1 MAVQIVSVSLDVVLM
16 LSVKLIFV
24 HLTVIAVIQNGIIF
38 VPVTQL
44 INVQENIQ
52 IVIIGI
58 MAGIG
63 IIGMIIGVM
72 PAGIPIVIQI

>member
-1 MAVQIVSVSLDVVLM
+1 M

-44 INVQENIQ
+44 INVQGNIQ